1 MISLKISDLPM
12 GKSTYRRSVDAED
25 LQLEGIPLKEGV
37 LVIDIERMVASIKV
51 DFNIT
56 GYAQLVCDRSLDIF
70 DYPIDASYAVLFRP
84 DQQQD
89 VEDEYLTVKKL
100 DLNKN
105 KIDVTNEIRE
115 TILLEIPI
123 KKLHPRY
130 FDEEGNPIP
139 YQVDFGGSETITD
152 SDARWDILKHI
163 KNPNKN

>member
-1 MISLKISDLPM
+1 MISFKISDLPM
-12 GKSTYRRSVDAED
+12 GKSSYRRSVDADD
-25 LQLEGIPLKEGV
+25 LQLVGIPFKEGI
-37 LVIDIERMVASIKV
+37 LVMDIERMVASIKV
-51 DFNIT
+51 DFNVT
-56 GYAQLVCDRSLDIF
+56 GQAQLVCDRSLDIF
-70 DYPIDASYAVLFRP
+70 DYPIDAAYSVLFRP

-89 VEDEYLTVKKL
+89 VEDEHLTIKKL

-130 FDEEGNPIP
+130 FDEDGNPIP
-139 YQVDFGGSETITD
+139 YQVDFGGSETND
-152 SDARWDILKHI
+152 ESDARWDILKHI